1 MEALASTVLSQMDA
15 VTNDYFIIDGGKAA
29 DRYFEQSFNLN
40 YFLKQQKGIWK
51 RPSGGEAIRIPFRY
65 DGNTAGFYARGGVLS
80 SDKVDAITAVF
91 FNWKHA
97 YSNGTVYRID
107 ELKNAGPEGLIN
119 LTTEE
124 VYGAQESISKTLAD
138 SFYDAPGGAS
148 TRLTGLRNLCNETS
162 TLDYGNI
169 AEDDIVASDGTTKPW
184 EGKVTST
191 AETINLD
198 VIRDLRSTA
207 EYGSGSD
214 DEPKLIVTTKAIY
227 NTIKSILQ
235 LQQRFT
241 EKDSEPVKAGFQGVH
256 FEGAEI
262 YPDKFCPSGW
272 MFALN
277 PNHFGFAVHKQGLFM
292 RTPWA
297 VIEGSPQDKTMKIL
311 FDGNTVCNNRRAHAA
326 HSNLSA

>member
-1 MEALASTVLSQMDA
+1 MEGLYGTVLSQMDA
-15 VTNDYFIIDGGKAA
+15 VTNDFFIIDGGKAA
-29 DRYFEQSFNLN
+29 DLYFQSSFNLN
-40 YFLKQQKGIWK
+40 YFLKQKKGLWK
-51 RPSGGEAIRIPFRY
+51 RPSSGESIRVPFRY
-65 DGNTAGFYARGGVLS
+65 DGNETGFYSRGGVLS
-80 SDKVDAITAVF
+80 SDKRDAITAVF
-91 FNWKHA
+91 YQWKHC
-97 YSNGTVYRID
+97 YSNGTVYRVD

-124 VYGAQESISKTLAD
+124 TYGAVESISKLLAD
-138 SFYDAPGGAS
+138 SLYDAPGGDSA
-148 TRLTGLRNLCNETS
+148 RLTGIRNLCNETS

-169 AEDDIVASDGTTKPW
+169 NEDDIVAKDGTKPW

-191 AETINLD
+191 DETISLD

-207 EYGSGSD
+207 EYGAGAD
-214 DEPKLIVTTKAIY
+214 DEPKLIVTTKALY

-235 LQQRFT
+235 VQQMFT
-241 EKDSEPVKAGFQGVH
+241 EKDSEPVKAGFTGVH

-277 PNHFGFAVHKQGLFM
+277 PNHFGFAVHKKGLFM

-297 VIEGSPQDKTMKIL
+297 VIEGSAQDKTMKIL
-311 FDGNTVCNNRRAHAA
+311 FDGNTICNNRRAHAA